1 MIKCVIFDV
10 SDTLTLKSKTLEKI
24 NPTEIGFVL
33 FERFGYNLDKQ
44 KYLDARERALQRYRG
59 NEFDSKAQR
68 FEKGFIYYLIAEE
81 CKLQVSQDICE
92 KMEDAYNEIYLENE
106 VVEENIGKTIEWY
119 NEVRPHMSVDLNT
132 PKEAYS
138 MKINPKILWKWLYDD
153 R

>member
-1 MIKCVIFDV
+1 
-10 SDTLTLKSKTLEKI
+10 
-24 NPTEIGFVL
+24 
-33 FERFGYNLDKQ
+33 
-44 KYLDARERALQRYRG
+44 
-59 NEFDSKAQR
+59 
-68 FEKGFIYYLIAEE
+68 
-81 CKLQVSQDICE
+81 
-92 KMEDAYNEIYLENE
+92 MEDAYNEIYLENE